1 MDYRLSLICG
11 TDMLIP
17 ECNLVAHQPRIK
29 EISFIGKS
37 DFFIGAQTL
46 CLHKTMF
53 IEDKTILDSINNFQ
67 IFMTIMLQD
76 ETKDKK
82 ANILNVLN
90 LLFPSYK
97 VNVTPNSL
105 LFIKEGVPPITVDG
119 NNFEALQEVLRLIF
133 CMHNGPMDQQA
144 FNPANDKAREIAQ
157 KLMRGR
163 QRVAAQNGNSHV
175 SVFSQYMSIL
185 TIGLGSMSLQDLT
198 NLTMFQLYD
207 LMERYTLYTAWDLD
221 VRQRLAGG
229 KPEGTPDNWMKNIH

>member
-1 MDYRLSLICG
+1 MDYRLNLICG
-11 TDMLIP
+11 TDILIP

-29 EISFIGKS
+29 EISFIGES

-90 LLFPSYK
+90 LLFPLYK
-97 VNVTPNSL
+97 INVTPNSL
-105 LFIKEGVPPITVDG
+105 LFIKEGVPPIIVDG

-144 FNPANDKAREIAQ
+144 FNPANNKAREIAQ

-163 QRVAAQNGNSHV
+163 QRVAAQNGNSNV

>member
-1 MDYRLSLICG
+1 MDYRLNLICG

-29 EISFIGKS
+29 EISFIGES

-105 LFIKEGVPPITVDG
+105 LFIKEGVSPITVDG

-163 QRVAAQNGNSHV
+163 RRVAAQNGNSNV

>member
-29 EISFIGKS
+29 EISFIGES

-163 QRVAAQNGNSHV
+163 QRVAAQNGNSNV

-207 LMERYTLYTAWDLD
+207 LMDRYTLYTAWDLD

>member
-1 MDYRLSLICG
+1 MDYRLNLICG
-11 TDMLIP
+11 TDILIP

-29 EISFIGKS
+29 EISFIGES

-105 LFIKEGVPPITVDG
+105 LFMKEGVPPITVDG

-163 QRVAAQNGNSHV
+163 QRVAAQNGNSNV

>member
-1 MDYRLSLICG
+1 MDYRLNLICG

-29 EISFIGKS
+29 EISFIGES

-105 LFIKEGVPPITVDG
+105 LFIKEGVPPIIVDG

-163 QRVAAQNGNSHV
+163 QRVAAQNGNSNV

>member
-1 MDYRLSLICG
+1 MDYRLNLICG

-29 EISFIGKS
+29 EISFIGES

-97 VNVTPNSL
+97 INVTPNSL
-105 LFIKEGVPPITVDG
+105 LFIKVGVPPISVDG
-119 NNFEALQEVLRLIF
+119 INFEALQEVLRLIF

-163 QRVAAQNGNSHV
+163 QRVAAQNGNSNV

>member
-1 MDYRLSLICG
+1 MDYRLNLMCG
-11 TDMLIP
+11 TDLLIP
-17 ECNLVAHQPRIK
+17 ECNLIVHQPRIK
-29 EISFIGKS
+29 EISFVGET

-53 IEDKTILDSINNFQ
+53 IEDKSLLDNINNFQ

-82 ANILNVLN
+82 ALVLNVLN
-90 LLFPSYK
+90 LLFPGYK
-97 VNVTPNSL
+97 VSITPNSL
-105 LFIKEGVPPITVDG
+105 LFMKEGVPPITVDG

-163 QRVAAQNGNSHV
+163 QRVAAQNGNSNV

>member
-29 EISFIGKS
+29 EISFIGES

-163 QRVAAQNGNSHV
+163 QRVAAQNGNSNV

-229 KPEGTPDNWMKNIH
+229 KPEGTPDNWMINIH

>member
-29 EISFIGKS
+29 EISFIGES

-90 LLFPSYK
+90 LLFPLYK

-105 LFIKEGVPPITVDG
+105 LFMKEGVPPITVDG

-163 QRVAAQNGNSHV
+163 QRVAAQNGNSNV

-229 KPEGTPDNWMKNIH
+229 KLEGTPDNWMKNIH